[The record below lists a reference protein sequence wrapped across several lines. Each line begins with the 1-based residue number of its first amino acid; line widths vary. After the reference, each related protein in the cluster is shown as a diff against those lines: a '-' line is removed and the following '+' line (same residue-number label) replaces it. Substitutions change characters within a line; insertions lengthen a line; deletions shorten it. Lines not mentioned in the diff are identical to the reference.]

1 MRLLSG
7 LFYFKTLPLRKKTKQ
22 YIWWI
27 LGNNPVVM
35 MIKPDTIF
43 IQEIKVL
50 PAKAKIMDMVVIRHV
65 SSSLELR
72 TTLLILCEDGSLR
85 IYNASPENTG
95 KNDWAFR

>member
-1 MRLLSG
+1 MFVVL
-7 LFYFKTLPLRKKTKQ
+7 Q
-22 YIWWI
+22 
-27 LGNNPVVM
+27 GNNPVIL

-65 SSSLELR
+65 SSNSELR

-95 KNDWAFR
+95 MYMITGVLIFLCMAENICFV